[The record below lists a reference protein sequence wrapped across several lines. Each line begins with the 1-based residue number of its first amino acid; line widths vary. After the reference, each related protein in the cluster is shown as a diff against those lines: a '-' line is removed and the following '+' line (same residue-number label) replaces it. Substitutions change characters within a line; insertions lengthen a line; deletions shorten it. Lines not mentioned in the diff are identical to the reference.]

1 MSNELLGRPR
11 NDAREPHDGAGG
23 CPVKL
28 GDRFSR
34 KPAGFVAGEGDW
46 CWPVTLVW
54 TVIYI
59 NPRTRYYTAE
69 AVCHG
74 SKLRESF
81 KF

>member
-1 MSNELLGRPR
+1 MGRDSRFEDFP
-11 NDAREPHDGAGG
+11 GAAG

-34 KPAGFVAGEGDW
+34 KPAAFADSEWFG
-46 CWPVTLVW
+46 PVTLVW

-59 NPRTRYYTAE
+59 NPRHRYYTAE
-69 AVCHG
+69 ALCHG
-74 SKLRESF
+74 ATLRESS

>member
-1 MSNELLGRPR
+1 MMGRDSRFEDFP
-11 NDAREPHDGAGG
+11 GAGV

-34 KPAGFVAGEGDW
+34 QPAGFVAGEGDW
-46 CWPVTLVW
+46 CGPVTLAW
-54 TVIYI
+54 TVIFI
-59 NPRTRYYTAE
+59 NQSHRYYTAE

-74 SKLRESF
+74 ATLRESF